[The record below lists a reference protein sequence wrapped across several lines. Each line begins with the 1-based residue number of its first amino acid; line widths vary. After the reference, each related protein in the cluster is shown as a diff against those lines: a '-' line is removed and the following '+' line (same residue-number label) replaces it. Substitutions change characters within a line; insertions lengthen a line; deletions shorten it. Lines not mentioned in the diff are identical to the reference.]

1 MPRSIRSYLNASDP
15 NPSRRRLEELLR
27 VEDVCPFELEELST
41 KEWLGVAKGLV
52 ESKRGKK
59 GRGMWR
65 GFVERMGVRS
75 EREEL

>member
-1 MPRSIRSYLNASDP
+1 MPLSIREYLKNGNDKVKV
-15 NPSRRRLEELLR
+15 RELLR

-59 GRGMWR
+59 KGKGMWR